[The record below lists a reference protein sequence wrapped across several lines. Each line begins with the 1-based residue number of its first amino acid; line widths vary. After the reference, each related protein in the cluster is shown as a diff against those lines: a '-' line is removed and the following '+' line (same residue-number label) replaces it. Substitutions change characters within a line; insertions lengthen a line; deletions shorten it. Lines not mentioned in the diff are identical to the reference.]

1 MIRRNV
7 EGRTSNA
14 FCGGLTGR
22 RWAPADPIRR
32 RSGRDRNDD
41 MGRDGCP
48 RALDLRGVVGCDQ
61 RRAVSAAVRHWG
73 GGAGRWVAGWV
84 AGAGACVLR
93 GGPDRVRSVPGG
105 EGGGDRLSGDR
116 AIEDA
121 ASVGGSQQ
129 VRPPR
134 HRSAVA
140 SADGRRAD
148 TGRGPVSHVRG
159 GEGPGQGTR
168 AGAHGSDAL
177 PAQALEAA
185 VAPRPRVG
193 PHRVDAGAPP
203 VALSAD
209 LRASEHRAGVHRQP
223 RRLRRADGP
232 PASARRAALPGR
244 DRPGVL
250 AGRPPAARVPR
261 PGHTLRAD
269 HRARGRRL
277 HPLPARG
284 AARIMARAGAL
295 ARAIRRDRSARVDHQ
310 DRLQVRPTDPR
321 RSGVALRPLTPGR
334 TDAVRAPTGAARPHR
349 ADRAARP
356 APPAPH
362 PQTDARTQEARERDR
377 RRVRTR
383 ALLLPLGRRDCC
395 IAQADSPLPLG
406 WGGAGPQSPLASAVL
421 LWAALTR
428 PRPLLDTRQP
438 ATQPGTWGSQPPHMR
453 LTDVENFAR
462 RLPTRAHL
470 HQPLNGSNEG
480 SMHAAHLTDVPPYE
494 ERASKRVLTLRDQ
507 TTNE

>member
-32 RSGRDRNDD
+32 RSDRDRNDD
-41 MGRDGCP
+41 MGGDGCP

-84 AGAGACVLR
+84 AGAGARVLR

-177 PAQALEAA
+177 PAQAVEA
-185 VAPRPRVG
+185 VAASRPRVG

-261 PGHTLRAD
+261 
-269 HRARGRRL
+269 
-277 HPLPARG
+277 
-284 AARIMARAGAL
+284 
-295 ARAIRRDRSARVDHQ
+295 
-310 DRLQVRPTDPR
+310 
-321 RSGVALRPLTPGR
+321 
-334 TDAVRAPTGAARPHR
+334 
-349 ADRAARP
+349 
-356 APPAPH
+356 
-362 PQTDARTQEARERDR
+362 
-377 RRVRTR
+377 
-383 ALLLPLGRRDCC
+383 
-395 IAQADSPLPLG
+395 
-406 WGGAGPQSPLASAVL
+406 
-421 LWAALTR
+421 
-428 PRPLLDTRQP
+428 LDTLSALIIVLEVADFTRFPRAVQL
-438 ATQPGTWGSQPPHMR
+438 GSWLGLVPSREQSGE
-453 LTDVENFAR
+453 TDRHGSITKTGSKYAR
-462 RLPTRAHL
+462 RILVEAAWHYARSPGSDGRCTSANRGCPTTSCRSRCA
-470 HQPLNGSNEG
+470 PSTACTA
-480 SMHAAHLTDVPPYE
+480 STDGCANARSPGNCSE
-494 ERASKRVLTLRDQ
+494 
-507 TTNE
+507 